1 MDENRLPSHFIYD
14 IACIINQVFPVETIS
29 GLMDLPIE
37 QFFDLATY
45 SIITARE
52 RNKDDDTSS
61 LVNNITEPTPIKN
74 GGWF

>member
-1 MDENRLPSHFIYD
+1 MNT
-14 IACIINQVFPVETIS
+14 A
-29 GLMDLPIE
+29 IE

-52 RNKDDDTSS
+52 RNKDDDGSS
-61 LVNNITEPTPIKN
+61 YVNNNTKPIPIKN

>member
-1 MDENRLPSHFIYD
+1 MD
-14 IACIINQVFPVETIS
+14 
-29 GLMDLPIE
+29 MPIE

-52 RNKDDDTSS
+52 TNEDDTGIH
-61 LVNNITEPTPIKN
+61 VNNITKPTPIKN

>member
-1 MDENRLPSHFIYD
+1 MNT
-14 IACIINQVFPVETIS
+14 A
-29 GLMDLPIE
+29 IE

-52 RNKDDDTSS
+52 KNKDDESGY
-61 LVNNITEPTPIKN
+61 VNNNTNPIPIKN